1 MMATRKLFTLLMTI
15 CLFAVSGSALAG
27 SRGDN
32 DKNDAGD
39 RSQGYKDTRK
49 IDVMT
54 ANLYLGA
61 DIFRIVEAAADTSD
75 PYAIPTAV
83 TQVFGIVQATNFPE
97 RAEAIANSIM
107 KRRPHV
113 IGLQEVSWYRTGDFD
128 PTQINAENTVY
139 DFLETLMNALGARGL
154 DYRVAGIVTNADV
167 EAPMFVSP
175 EYDLADLRLTDRDVI
190 LVRGDVDAGP
200 AVTGN
205 YALNASFALG
215 PEDPDDPEQN
225 KVYFTRGYVMVP
237 VNVMGRSYLFV
248 NSHLETRLNSDS
260 PFGIVYQFAQAAE
273 LAGTVDFANA
283 TYFGNLPVVLVGDL
297 NSDPSDLPVE
307 VPPEVQA
314 AAGLPPMLYPP
325 YQVFSGAGYTDTWT
339 LRKGRRD
346 SGETC
351 CHDEALDNTHEN
363 FYERIDHVLF
373 RGNNE
378 NIALQRGR
386 SEVINDAAEDKTASG
401 LWQSDHG
408 FVSASLK
415 LKPMKHSKADDD
427 HDDDDDDD

>member
-1 MMATRKLFTLLMTI
+1 MMATRKLFALLMTI

-27 SRGDN
+27 NRGDN
-32 DKNDAGD
+32 DKNDAGHH
-39 RSQGYKDTRK
+39 SQGYKDTRK

-61 DIFRIVEAAADTSD
+61 DIFRIVGA
-75 PYAIPTAV
+75 PVIPQAV
-83 TQVFGIVQATNFPE
+83 AEIYGTVQTTNFPE
-97 RAEAIANSIM
+97 RAEAIADTIM

-113 IGLQEVSWYRTGDFD
+113 IGLQEVSEYQVNRVT
-128 PTQINAENTVY
+128 TY
-139 DFLETLMNALGARGL
+139 DFLELLMNALAARGL
-154 DYRVAGIVTNADV
+154 DYRVAGEVTNADV
-167 EAPMFVSP
+167 EAPMFVVP
-175 EYDLADLRLTDRDVI
+175 PPDYVLAALRLIDRDVI
-190 LVRGDVDAGP
+190 LVRGDVQAGDP
-200 AVTGN
+200 VTGR
-205 YALNASFALG
+205 YFYNASVPLG
-215 PEDPDDPEQN
+215 DTEVEFP
-225 KVYFTRGYVMVP
+225 RGYLMVP
-237 VNVMGRSYLFV
+237 ITVMGRPYLFV
-248 NSHLETRLNSDS
+248 NTHLETRLGS
-260 PFGIVYQFAQAAE
+260 FGPEAIFYQYAQASE
-273 LAGTVDFANA
+273 LVGMVDYIN
-283 TYFGNLPVVLVGDL
+283 TQGLPVILVGDL
-297 NSDPSDLPVE
+297 NSDPYDTPVT
-307 VPPEVQA
+307 VPEGGPTF
-314 AAGLPPMLYPP
+314 YPP
-325 YQVFSGAGYTDTWT
+325 YQVFASAGYTDTWT
-339 LRKGRRD
+339 VRKGRRD